1 LFANMTVL
9 ENVLVPALAALD
21 RGADRPMAEIR
32 EGARRLLAFVTLEPL
47 SDALAKEL
55 SGGQAMLAQ
64 LARTFMLRP
73 LHLLLLDQPFA
84 GVHPT
89 IRSIIIEAVIRMN
102 RDEGVSVLVV
112 SHEMAELRR
121 LCHRV
126 SVMHQGALIAEG
138 SLDEVANDA
147 RVLEAYL
154 GR

>member
-1 LFANMTVL
+1 
-9 ENVLVPALAALD
+9 
-21 RGADRPMAEIR
+21 
-32 EGARRLLAFVTLEPL
+32 
-47 SDALAKEL
+47 
-55 SGGQAMLAQ
+55 
-64 LARTFMLRP
+64 
-73 LHLLLLDQPFA
+73 LLLDEPFA

-89 IRSIIIEAVIRMN
+89 IRAITIEAVLRMN
-102 RDEGVSVLVV
+102 QDEGVTVLVI

-126 SVMHQGALIAEG
+126 SVMHEGALIAEG